1 MPGARS
7 LEAILGALE
16 GLGMR
21 LGLAPFA
28 ARLAALGHPERD
40 LPAVVVAGTNGK
52 GSVASLLA
60 AMLRGAGYRAG
71 LYTSPHLESPTERI
85 RVDGRAI
92 AETRL
97 ALLLEEVL
105 AAGDGKLEPPTYFE
119 ALTAAALLE
128 FSRSALD
135 CAVLEVGLGGRL
147 DATNLAETRLTVVS
161 PIALDHEAILGSTL
175 GEIAREKA
183 GIFRPGIPAI
193 LAAQEP
199 EARRALDVRARE
211 IGAPVVDAARGV
223 RWLSD
228 PGARPLGLAS
238 ARASYRLSIALAGRH
253 QADNVATAVVAAEIL
268 AERGFRSLDATAIER
283 GAAAW
288 RWPGRLETVVLPPPA
303 PEVLFDAAHN
313 PAGATTLA
321 AHWRALGGRGTL
333 LFGALADKRIDRMLP
348 ALAACA
354 DRIVLT
360 RPDSARA
367 AAPEDLRALVPGALS
382 CAVEPHIDAAL
393 DLALAGEPRRVVIG
407 GSLFLAGAAR
417 RALRLRYGL
426 PPPPGPTFV
435 E

>member
-1 MPGARS
+1 MPAERS
-7 LEAILGALE
+7 LAAILGALE

-21 LGLAPFA
+21 LGLEPFA
-28 ARLAALGHPERD
+28 ARLASLGHPERD

-52 GSVASLLA
+52 GSIASLLA
-60 AMLRGAGYRAG
+60 AMLAAAGYRVG

-85 RVDGRAI
+85 RIDGRAI
-92 AETRL
+92 AEPRL
-97 ALLLEEVL
+97 AHLLEEVL
-105 AAGDGKLEPPTYFE
+105 AAGEGGLEPPTYFE

-147 DATNLAETRLTVVS
+147 DATNLAAARLTVVS
-161 PIALDHEAILGSTL
+161 PIALDHEAILGPTL
-175 GEIAREKA
+175 AAIAREKA
-183 GIFRPGIPAI
+183 GIFRAGIPAI

-199 EARRALDVRARE
+199 EARRALADRARE
-211 IGAPVVDAARGV
+211 VGAPVVDAAPAV
-223 RWLSD
+223 RRLSE
-228 PGARPLGLAS
+228 PGARPLRLAS
-238 ARASYRLSIALAGRH
+238 ARATYRLAIALAGNH

-268 AERGFRSLDATAIER
+268 AMRGFPSLDAAAIER

-303 PEVLFDAAHN
+303 PAVLFDAAHN
-313 PAGATTLA
+313 PSGALALA

-348 ALAACA
+348 ELAACA

-360 RPDSARA
+360 RPESARA
-367 AAPEDLRALVPGALS
+367 AEPEELRALVPAGPS
-382 CAVEPHIDAAL
+382 CAVEPRIAAAL
-393 DLALAGEPRRVVIG
+393 DLALAGEARRVVIS

-417 RALRLRYGL
+417 RALRLRFGV